1 MRLLRQV
8 RARTAPAMLSSGAVA
23 GGEVRKQLRRAWRG
37 VLGGF
42 ELRSGTEMAEVA
54 ARGGSALLRAVVAAA
69 LQRPS
74 SNAATVVSSCVHTSS
89 VPAWLRG
96 SHGGLFIAAGELQ

>member
-1 MRLLRQV
+1 M
-8 RARTAPAMLSSGAVA
+8 
-23 GGEVRKQLRRAWRG
+23 
-37 VLGGF
+37 
-42 ELRSGTEMAEVA
+42 
-54 ARGGSALLRAVVAAA
+54 LLRAVVAAM

-96 SHGGLFIAAGELQ
+96 CHGGLFISARRVTVRRWAAEDISPAGEIFAGSEAG